1 MRYLLLLTLPLL
13 FLSAD
18 LSQAS
23 QKILVLQ
30 SLRIQPY
37 EDAYR
42 GLRSVVTGSVKRLV
56 VSELEGIDL
65 AKMVRDERPEVI
77 VAIGT
82 EAAAKIRKIKDVPIV
97 YLMVLDSATI
107 FSDEGNITG
116 VNLQLPPE
124 RQLASLQSVI
134 PKAKRVG
141 LLFNS
146 DRSATFVSRARAAAR
161 SMGMELVTRDVHSPR
176 EVPLALEGLRSDIDA
191 FWMIPDTGVV
201 SSETVEYLLLFSLRH
216 KIPIMTFSD
225 KYVEMG
231 ALLALEIDPAD
242 LGRQAGEMTKKI
254 MGGARVASLPRSDP
268 RSSVLTINTKIA
280 RKLGISLSDEVVSR
294 SRVIR

>member
-201 SSETVEYLLLFSLRH
+201 SSETVEYLLLFSLRN